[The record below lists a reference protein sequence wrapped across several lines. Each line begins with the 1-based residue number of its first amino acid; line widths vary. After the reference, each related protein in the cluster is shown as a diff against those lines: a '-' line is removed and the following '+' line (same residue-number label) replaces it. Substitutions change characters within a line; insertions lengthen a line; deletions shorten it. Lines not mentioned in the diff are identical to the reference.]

1 VASERAGL
9 GQRPE
14 RQPIENSGTA
24 GRHRGQYRQSGRTL
38 RDAREG
44 KAASYVGD
52 IHLPTEPP
60 KLLDDAPVI
69 AITSSRDTEI
79 TRHGECN
86 AGFIGWKLAHYTD
99 PVDEPPDVLLGPG
112 MSVVPTVRIK

>member
-1 VASERAGL
+1 MPVAIGRK
-9 GQRPE
+9 
-14 RQPIENSGTA
+14 PIEDSGTA

-44 KAASYVGD
+44 KAASYVDD

-86 AGFIGWKLAHYTD
+86 AGVHWLETCALYGSSNGCARCDGFRTMIEGF
-99 PVDEPPDVLLGPG
+99 
-112 MSVVPTVRIK
+112 